1 MRSTSHITLFNY
13 NFPTNVGT
21 AKSSASQ
28 ELYTDMNQLFE
39 NVEIFLSEY
48 TRLYPVLPRKD
59 RLACNRISK
68 QMLKKLKDIKINFLN
83 GFIQIEEQNLYL
95 YSFLIFMKVRVFLEE
110 NEDKFREAFSFHE
123 LASHHWDYVYKN
135 TDIEVAEIFTWS
147 GYLSL
152 YDNYYSGH
160 ASL

>member
-1 MRSTSHITLFNY
+1 VRSTSHITLFNY

-83 GFIQIEEQNLYL
+83 GFIQIE
-95 YSFLIFMKVRVFLEE
+95 S
-110 NEDKFREAFSFHE
+110 
-123 LASHHWDYVYKN
+123 
-135 TDIEVAEIFTWS
+135 
-147 GYLSL
+147 
-152 YDNYYSGH
+152 
-160 ASL
+160 